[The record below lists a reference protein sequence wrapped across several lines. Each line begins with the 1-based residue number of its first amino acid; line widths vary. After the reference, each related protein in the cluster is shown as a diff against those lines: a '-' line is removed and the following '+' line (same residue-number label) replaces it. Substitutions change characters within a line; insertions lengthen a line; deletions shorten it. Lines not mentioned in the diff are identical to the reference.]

1 MKLTVSL
8 GLWQDRPAEEALV
21 TARAA
26 DELGYPELWV
36 GEMATYDAFALATAI
51 GSATSRIA
59 LTVGPLAV
67 AVRDPMMIAMGAA
80 SVAGLTGRPVS
91 VALGTSS
98 PLVVERWHGR
108 PHAGSTKA
116 LSEAVDAL
124 RPLLDGVKSDH
135 PRSQGYRLR
144 LPPPRSE
151 LTVAAFGP
159 AAVRIAARA
168 DRMVLNL
175 ITPASAARLIADL
188 RTLTTP
194 ETDGSRVL
202 TAPEADGSRA
212 LTAREAEGSRTLTAP
227 EAEGGNA
234 KPGPR
239 VAAWVT
245 ACADPDQAAI
255 EQLRRAVVGYLAA
268 PGYGEMF
275 AEAGFGDIVDYAR
288 TRPHPRELL
297 AAIPDKLLESVALLG
312 DSIETRLAEY
322 TAAGV
327 DEIALVPVSTD
338 NDPGGT
344 QTLRTLAAYQNSK
357 H

>member
-8 GLWQDRPAEEALV
+8 GFWQDRPAEEALR
-21 TARAA
+21 TAQAA
-26 DELGYPELWV
+26 DELGYPEVWV

-51 GSATSRIA
+51 GSTTSRIA
-59 LTVGPLAV
+59 LTIGPLAV

-80 SVAGLTGRPVS
+80 SVADLAGRPVR

-124 RPLLDGVKSDH
+124 RPLLDGAKSDH

-144 LPPPRSE
+144 LPAPHSD

-159 AAVRIAARA
+159 AAVRIASRA

-188 RTLTTP
+188 R
-194 ETDGSRVL
+194 
-202 TAPEADGSRA
+202 A
-212 LTAREAEGSRTLTAP
+212 LTGTT
-227 EAEGGNA
+227 
-234 KPGPR
+234 R

-245 ACADPDQAAI
+245 AAADPDQAAI
-255 EQLRRAVVGYLAA
+255 EQIRRAIVGYLAA

-275 AEAGFGDIVDYAR
+275 AEAGFPDVVDYAR
-288 TRPHPRELL
+288 TRPHPRDLL
-297 AAIPDKLLESVALLG
+297 TAIPDKLLESVALLG
-312 DSIETRLAEY
+312 DSIDSRLAEY
-322 TAAGV
+322 AAAGV
-327 DEIALVPVSTD
+327 DEVAIVPVSTET
-338 NDPGGT
+338 DPGGA
-344 QTLRTLAAYQNSK
+344 QTLRALAALNSESVERT
-357 H
+357 